1 MGETAEYQRLQEGAE
16 GDHQQLPSDEEEKL
30 GGSMQCEEGTDW
42 LLELLLEVQLQQYFL
57 RIRDD
62 LNVTRLSHFDYV
74 KNEDLEKIGMGR
86 PGQRRLWEAVKRR
99 KAMCKRKSWMSK
111 VFSGKRP
118 DGGDFPQQGQP
129 TSSFRKASPPPEG
142 VPALQLGGGGA
153 LLDGQHQALTCLIPE
168 KDLTLFEKLGDGSFG
183 VVKRGEWLT
192 PTGKL
197 NVAVKCLKTDVLS
210 QPDALE
216 DFICEVNAMHSLDHQ
231 NLIRLYGVVLTHP
244 MKMVTELA
252 PLGSL
257 LERLRCVHPQGP
269 VLIHTLCQYAVQVSC
284 GMAYLEQRRF
294 IHRDLAARNILL
306 ASAHKI
312 KIGDFGLMR
321 ALPNNHEHYV
331 MQEHRKVPF
340 AWCAPESLKTRTFSH
355 ATDTWMFGVTLWEMF
370 THGQEPWL
378 GLNGSQILHKIDKEG
393 ERLPKPEDCPQ
404 DIYNVMLQCWAQ
416 KPDDRPTFVALREF
430 LLETMPTD
438 MCALEDFDEPDK
450 LHIQLNDII
459 TIIEGRAENYWWRG
473 QNKRTLKVGQFPR
486 NVVTSVAGLSA
497 HDISR
502 PLKNSFI
509 HTGHG
514 DSNPRR
520 CWGFPDRID
529 DLYLGN
535 PMDPPDVTGVDL
547 GDARPTQ
554 LPGRAKKEP
563 PPRPPQ
569 PAVLIKS
576 KSASPQQLLAHR
588 SCPLCSLLV
597 PLLKGPC
604 YDPVH
609 EDDDLNVAALK
620 RLSLKKSASVKGLK
634 LKPAAWVSASKQGSG
649 RTTGSCCTPS
659 SDMSLIDFGEENPPP
674 TPSPVVEIR
683 TPSISKL
690 LLEAEN
696 LLDRTPPQ
704 SPCRSLPRPL
714 HPTPVVD
721 WDARPLPPP
730 PAYDDVAQ
738 DEEDMEVCSI
748 NSVEPLGEIKGSEQS
763 SSEGDVRLPCG
774 TERAVLEDNLF
785 LPSRHNQGLSTSFS
799 QSAEIFQE
807 LQQECMRRLNVPTGG
822 ATHVNPPS
830 QTLHTPDG
838 HQESVLSNED
848 RPQIP
853 PRVPLPPRPV
863 KRGEYAAARW
873 SRDLSLTPADPTE
886 DASDSAQDQPPQ
898 VPPRDP
904 LSQPGS
910 RTPSPRGPVVGS
922 PHQWVYSVSPTAM
935 QAPAGSYL
943 STSPGKLMPTT
954 HSFASDPKYAA
965 PKVIQAQG
973 KEAPSRGP
981 CILPIVRDGRKV
993 SNTHYYLLP
1002 ERPPY
1007 LDRYDH
1013 FFREAENLPL
1023 GEEKPGRQANTATV
1037 RPMVV
1042 SGPAQHAELKA
1053 NFSSNNNNSSLGGP
1067 RSGMKTSVS
1076 LPRVCSD
1083 GPMAPASCGGTDGG
1097 VNSADRVRMVQEAVH
1112 GVTLEE
1118 CQAALQNHSWNVQKA
1133 THYLKVEQLFCLGL
1147 RSRSEC
1153 LKLLET
1159 CDWNLEVASTQM
1171 LDSYGSTTRQRR

>member
-1 MGETAEYQRLQEGAE
+1 MGETADYQRLDETSDYQR
-16 GDHQQLPSDEEEKL
+16 LPSVDEEKL
-30 GGSMQCEEGTDW
+30 GRSMQSEEGTEW
-42 LLELLLEVQLQQYFL
+42 LLELLMEVQLQQYLL

-62 LNVTRLSHFDYV
+62 LNVTLISHFDYV

-118 DGGDFPQQGQP
+118 DGGDFQQAAP
-129 TSSFRKASPPPEG
+129 TSSFRKLSPTPPP
-142 VPALQLGGGGA
+142 Q
-153 LLDGQHQALTCLIPE
+153 QQALSCLISE
-168 KDLTLFEKLGDGSFG
+168 KDLVLFQKLGEGSFG
-183 VVKRGEWLT
+183 VVKRGEWFT
-192 PTGKL
+192 PAGKVL
-197 NVAVKCLKTDVLS
+197 EVAVKCLKTDVLS
-210 QPDALE
+210 QPDALD

-231 NLIRLYGVVLTHP
+231 NLIRLYGVVLTRP

-257 LERLRCVHPQGP
+257 LDHLRCVPTQGP
-269 VLIHTLCQYAVQVSC
+269 VLIHTLCQYAVQVAC

-306 ASAHKI
+306 ASAETV

-355 ATDTWMFGVTLWEMF
+355 ATDTWMFGVTLWEMC

-404 DIYNVMLQCWAQ
+404 DLYNVMLQCWAQ
-416 KPDDRPTFVALREF
+416 KPDDRPTFLALREF

-438 MCALEDFDEPDK
+438 MCALQDFEEADK
-450 LHIQLNDII
+450 LQIQVDDVI
-459 TIIEGRAENYWWRG
+459 TIIEGRAENYWWQG

-502 PLKNSFI
+502 PLKHSFI

-514 DSNPRR
+514 DSDPHR

-535 PMDPPDVTGVDL
+535 PMDPPDVLGLDL
-547 GDARPTQ
+547 NAARPTQ
-554 LPGRAKKEP
+554 LLGRAKK
-563 PPRPPQ
+563 
-569 PAVLIKS
+569 
-576 KSASPQQLLAHR
+576 
-588 SCPLCSLLV
+588 
-597 PLLKGPC
+597 PC
-604 YDPVH
+604 YDSVT
-609 EDDDLNVAALK
+609 EDEELTASGLK
-620 RLSLKKSASVKGLK
+620 RLSLRKAGSILK
-634 LKPAAWVSASKQGSG
+634 LKPAAWVSASKQGE
-649 RTTGSCCTPS
+649 RTTGSGHTPS
-659 SDMSLIDFGEENPPP
+659 KVSLIDFEQEFPPATP
-674 TPSPVVEIR
+674 TPSPVAELQL
-683 TPSISKL
+683 PSLVKL
-690 LLEAEN
+690 ALEAESI
-696 LLDRTPPQ
+696 LDRTPPQ
-704 SPCRSLPRPL
+704 SPWCSLPCPL

-738 DEEDMEVCSI
+738 DEEDMEVSSI
-748 NSVEPLGEIKGSEQS
+748 NSLEQRQQGGMGESHSPTEAIPAGE
-763 SSEGDVRLPCG
+763 EGKP
-774 TERAVLEDNLF
+774 LEDNPF
-785 LPSRHNQGLSTSFS
+785 LPSQQSQAYTSFS

-822 ATHVNPPS
+822 VPQPPS
-830 QTLHTPDG
+830 PSPSSGLQSIDVHR
-838 HQESVLSNED
+838 HIVLSFSED
-848 RPQIP
+848 KPQIP
-853 PRVPLPPRPV
+853 PRIPIPPRPV
-863 KRGEYAAARW
+863 KRGDYTRW
-873 SRDLSLTPADPTE
+873 SGDLSLSPAP
-886 DASDSAQDQPPQ
+886 ASEEVQDRPPQ
-898 VPPRDP
+898 IPPRNP

-910 RTPSPRGPVVGS
+910 RTPSPMGLQVGS
-922 PHQWVYSVSPTAM
+922 PQQRTMVCPS
-935 QAPAGSYL
+935 APPATYGSYL
-943 STSPGKLMPTT
+943 STSPGKIMPTT

-965 PKVIQAQG
+965 LKVIQAQAQG
-973 KEAPSRGP
+973 KDLAKGP

-1007 LDRYDH
+1007 LDRFDR
-1013 FFREAENLPL
+1013 FFREAENVPT
-1023 GEEKPGRQANTATV
+1023 GGGGGICEERQQANTATV

-1042 SGPAQHAELKA
+1042 NQQQQSKGGDFKA
-1053 NFSSNNNNSSLGGP
+1053 NFSNNNSSLGCRPGV
-1067 RSGMKTSVS
+1067 KAFLS
-1076 LPRVCSD
+1076 LPRVSSE
-1083 GPMAPASCGGTDGG
+1083 GSASRAAGGTTTDQ
-1097 VNSADRVRMVQEAVH
+1097 VKMVQEAVH
-1112 GVTLEE
+1112 GVTVEE
-1118 CQAALQNHSWNVQKA
+1118 CQTALQNHNWNVQKA
-1133 THYLKVEQLFCLGL
+1133 VHYLKVEQLFCLGL
-1147 RSRSEC
+1147 KTRLEC
-1153 LKLLET
+1153 LKMLEMYN
-1159 CDWNLEVASTQM
+1159 WNLEVASSQL
-1171 LDSYGSTTRQRR
+1171 LDSYSSVTQRR